1 MRINGREVP
10 AGFPAYERETFDFIA
25 QRNDGDIAQIHADQ
39 KMRTQAAV
47 MAQERFERE
56 AEALIKER
64 RVPMTDSFSG
74 KYDLVTAQN
83 RLKTEIRTK
92 EEPTRI
98 AQIGNENLG
107 TNVFLKD
114 IDTYDV
120 VTYDYKLLKQ

>member
-39 KMRTQAAV
+39 KLRTQAAV

-74 KYDLVTAQN
+74 KYDLVTA
-83 RLKTEIRTK
+83 
-92 EEPTRI
+92 
-98 AQIGNENLG
+98 
-107 TNVFLKD
+107 
-114 IDTYDV
+114 
-120 VTYDYKLLKQ
+120 

>member
-1 MRINGREVP
+1 
-10 AGFPAYERETFDFIA
+10 
-25 QRNDGDIAQIHADQ
+25 
-39 KMRTQAAV
+39 

-92 EEPTRI
+92 
-98 AQIGNENLG
+98 
-107 TNVFLKD
+107 
-114 IDTYDV
+114 
-120 VTYDYKLLKQ
+120 